1 MWTPGQTQARPA
13 PRRRTKELSARWVRM
28 QQLAQTGLYTPS
40 QIAEMTG
47 STRNVVYKTCSGLP
61 YRVEDR
67 PKRIYDD
74 VDPDPIPTADFH
86 PTDAPVGSSEK
97 IAVLARRAELG
108 QPLWHPA
115 DRNDLSGLGRLPTKT
130 VYKDKMVHDSGPGIR
145 CCAAPKVDKGL
156 E

>member
-1 MWTPGQTQARPA
+1 MWIPGQTQVKQQRP
-13 PRRRTKELSARWVRM
+13 RGKKLDARWVKM

-40 QIAEMTG
+40 QIAEMVG
-47 STRNVVYKTCSGLP
+47 STRNVVYKACSGLP
-61 YRVEDR
+61 YRVER

-74 VDPDPIPTADFH
+74 IDPDPIPTADFH
-86 PTDAPVGSSEK
+86 PTDAPVGSAEK
-97 IAVLARRAELG
+97 LAVLARRAELG
-108 QPLWHPA
+108 QPLWHRA

>member
-1 MWTPGQTQARPA
+1 MWILGQTQARPA
-13 PRRRTKELSARWVRM
+13 PRRRTKELDARWVKM

-47 STRNVVYKTCSGLP
+47 STRNVVYKSCSGLP
-61 YRVEDR
+61 YRVER
-67 PKRIYDD
+67 PHKKFED

-86 PTDAPVGSSEK
+86 PTDAPVGSAEK

-115 DRNDLSGLGRLPTKT
+115 DRNDLSGLGRLPTKSG
-130 VYKDKMVHDSGPGIR
+130 YKDRMAHDSGPGIR
-145 CCAAPKVDKGL
+145 CCPMPTWGKGY